1 MIKNILFD
9 LDGTLINID
18 QEGFNKE
25 YMDGAGNCFA
35 KYGYDKNITIKLLW
49 GAIVAIV
56 HNDGVLTNEEIFCDY
71 LEKNLNMIFRVEV
84 LILYLQIQRF
94 GKRL

>member
-25 YMDGAGNCFA
+25 YVYQVSNYFV
-35 KYGYDKNITIKLLW
+35 KYGYDRATSIKCL
-49 GAIVAIV
+49 
-56 HNDGVLTNEEIFCDY
+56 C
-71 LEKNLNMIFRVEV
+71 K
-84 LILYLQIQRF
+84 
-94 GKRL
+94 